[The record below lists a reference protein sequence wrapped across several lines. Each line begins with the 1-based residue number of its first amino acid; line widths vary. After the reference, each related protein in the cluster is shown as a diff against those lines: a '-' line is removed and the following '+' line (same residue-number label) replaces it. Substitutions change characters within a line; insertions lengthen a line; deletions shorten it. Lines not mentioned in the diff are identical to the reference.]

1 MVSSFYKYNPRDKHP
16 MTLIMDEMGHLW
28 QKQAHYSGPAG
39 AVDINSDVGDVMK
52 RVGETRW
59 WQHEFSQQHFPSRV
73 LGVIII
79 RQDSWGRYQQLWKH
93 TQNMDTCRNRI
104 QGCQG
109 FVLTGAPSFVSIPG
123 DVISVNSVTCGIS
136 IRPRLLKQMPP
147 SQDSISFSHL
157 IIRIESG
164 SISRSQSDRDAP
176 NPWIGT
182 TIPQSILTLHM
193 MGNEGCERKL
203 AILWKRRFC
212 VGFPNFHGRC

>member
-1 MVSSFYKYNPRDKHP
+1 MLSVPARISPLNLSLNILGRFLGHKFWLESCEGTLGVMRNIWRHEWDHDETWNTGALEHDSQSGQQTWSVVSTNSYNPRDKHP

-93 TQNMDTCRNRI
+93 TDKTWTHAGTGSKLPRI
-104 QGCQG
+104 C
-109 FVLTGAPSFVSIPG
+109 T
-123 DVISVNSVTCGIS
+123 
-136 IRPRLLKQMPP
+136 
-147 SQDSISFSHL
+147 DSSS
-157 IIRIESG
+157 
-164 SISRSQSDRDAP
+164 
-176 NPWIGT
+176 
-182 TIPQSILTLHM
+182 
-193 MGNEGCERKL
+193 
-203 AILWKRRFC
+203 
-212 VGFPNFHGRC
+212 